1 MAIVTLQGE
10 IEKRNGIYYQVDSS
24 DEPIGVGGMGQVYK
38 GICVNERTGA
48 TRPVAIK
55 FMFDDLPAQAI
66 ERAKREASI
75 QLRNDNLV
83 EMLGFIE
90 INEQTPSGVVKH
102 YHVVSELL
110 NGVSLYDIFEGKTT
124 DRNGEDVPYAVKLAQ
139 DYKNDPEHFAKIIVV
154 NVLSGLMALH
164 DAGYIHRDIDP
175 SNIMVTSDGHIKL
188 IDFGIAKQ
196 MNTLTTSDKS
206 LTVAGKFMGKPEYA
220 APELA
225 LGDIQH
231 QNQTTDIYAIGILL
245 YQCIVGHTPFEGA
258 RHEILDK
265 QLKAKLPLE
274 VIKNKE
280 YRAIIAKAC
289 EKKQELRFQ
298 TSAQMRAA
306 LEDPRTMQGG
316 LSKQKKMM
324 LAAAAAVLV
333 VVLAIA
339 GFVAKNKQDEAKEQA
354 QKALVE
360 KQKAQ
365 AMSVI
370 NSKLDEANHAVE
382 LGMDSE
388 SQDYEQSL
396 ITAVKAFQEAEALV
410 KKNQQL
416 KVKVDVATPMNKAIS
431 ALQEAKTRLEG
442 QAEGMKEL
450 GETASAESFAKRAQA
465 VEAFLATLSSG
476 GDKKEAEKK

>member
-1 MAIVTLQGE
+1 
-10 IEKRNGIYYQVDSS
+10 
-24 DEPIGVGGMGQVYK
+24 
-38 GICVNERTGA
+38 
-48 TRPVAIK
+48 
-55 FMFDDLPAQAI
+55 
-66 ERAKREASI
+66 
-75 QLRNDNLV
+75 
-83 EMLGFIE
+83 
-90 INEQTPSGVVKH
+90 
-102 YHVVSELL
+102 
-110 NGVSLYDIFEGKTT
+110 
-124 DRNGEDVPYAVKLAQ
+124 
-139 DYKNDPEHFAKIIVV
+139 
-154 NVLSGLMALH
+154 
-164 DAGYIHRDIDP
+164 
-175 SNIMVTSDGHIKL
+175 
-188 IDFGIAKQ
+188 
-196 MNTLTTSDKS
+196 
-206 LTVAGKFMGKPEYA
+206 
-220 APELA
+220 
-225 LGDIQH
+225 
-231 QNQTTDIYAIGILL
+231 
-245 YQCIVGHTPFEGA
+245 
-258 RHEILDK
+258 
-265 QLKAKLPLE
+265 
-274 VIKNKE
+274 
-280 YRAIIAKAC
+280 
-289 EKKQELRFQ
+289 
-298 TSAQMRAA
+298 
-306 LEDPRTMQGG
+306 
-316 LSKQKKMM
+316 MM

-465 VEAFLATLSSG
+465 VEAFLATLNSG
-476 GDKKEAEKK
+476 SDKIATEKK

>member
-1 MAIVTLQGE
+1 
-10 IEKRNGIYYQVDSS
+10 
-24 DEPIGVGGMGQVYK
+24 
-38 GICVNERTGA
+38 
-48 TRPVAIK
+48 
-55 FMFDDLPAQAI
+55 
-66 ERAKREASI
+66 
-75 QLRNDNLV
+75 
-83 EMLGFIE
+83 
-90 INEQTPSGVVKH
+90 
-102 YHVVSELL
+102 
-110 NGVSLYDIFEGKTT
+110 
-124 DRNGEDVPYAVKLAQ
+124 
-139 DYKNDPEHFAKIIVV
+139 
-154 NVLSGLMALH
+154 
-164 DAGYIHRDIDP
+164 
-175 SNIMVTSDGHIKL
+175 
-188 IDFGIAKQ
+188 
-196 MNTLTTSDKS
+196 
-206 LTVAGKFMGKPEYA
+206 
-220 APELA
+220 
-225 LGDIQH
+225 
-231 QNQTTDIYAIGILL
+231 
-245 YQCIVGHTPFEGA
+245 VGHTPFEGA